1 MLSRPRRPSLHDK
14 GTLKGTLMRRFFLC
28 LCLFGLS
35 SHAVAADL
43 DWPLRGPARPS
54 PSVQQWGGLYAGGQV
69 GYSTAGSNFQNSVN
83 DLAAEVVRNTF
94 LESIV
99 TNLATLSG
107 ANTNGIGYGGFFGY
121 NSYWEGAVLGVEVN
135 YSRTSL
141 NVGASDSIP
150 PLLVSN
156 DAGAPA
162 GHHFVYG
169 VNLTGNANL
178 RITDLA
184 TFRARGGWAAGR
196 FMPYAFFGV
205 AVARADVSRS
215 ATVSWVRTDLPDD
228 PLVVPI
234 PPASGGGT
242 KAEVQN
248 GGFYYGY
255 AGGLGMDVFLM
266 PNVFVRGEWEYVG
279 MPIQSMHV
287 NINTVRAAVGVK
299 F

>member
-1 MLSRPRRPSLHDK
+1 MLSRPRRPSHYD
-14 GTLKGTLMRRFFLC
+14 KGTLMRRFFLC
-28 LCLFGLS
+28 LCLLGLS
-35 SHAVAADL
+35 SQAVAADL
-43 DWPLRGPARPS
+43 DWPLRGSARPS
-54 PSVQQWGGLYAGGQV
+54 STVPAWGGFYAGGQA
-69 GYSTAGSNFQNSVN
+69 GYSTAGADFKNSVN

-99 TNLATLSG
+99 ANLNTLSG

-121 NSYWEGAVLGVEVN
+121 NSYWEGAVLGVEFN

-141 NVGASDSIP
+141 NVGDSDSIP
-150 PLLVSN
+150 PLLISN
-156 DAGAPA
+156 DSGAPA
-162 GHHFVYG
+162 GHHFTYG

-184 TFRARGGWAAGR
+184 TFRARGGWAAGQ

-215 ATVSWVRTDLPDD
+215 ATVTWTRTDNPDAPLVPLPD
-228 PLVVPI
+228 
-234 PPASGGGT
+234 AFGGGT
-242 KAEVQN
+242 KSDVQN
-248 GGFYYGY
+248 GGFYFGY
-255 AGGLGMDVFLM
+255 AGGLGLDVFLM

-287 NINTVRAAVGVK
+287 NINTVRGAVGVK

>member
-14 GTLKGTLMRRFFLC
+14 GTLMRRFFLS

-43 DWPLRGPARPS
+43 DWPLRGPARTS
-54 PSVQQWGGLYAGGQV
+54 PSVPQWGGLYVGGQV
-69 GYSTAGSNFQNSVN
+69 SYSTAGADFKNSVN

-99 TNLATLSG
+99 ANLATLSG

-121 NSYWEGAVLGVEVN
+121 NSYWEGAILGVEFN

-169 VNLTGNANL
+169 VNLTGSANL

-184 TFRARGGWAAGR
+184 TFRARGGWAAGQ
-196 FMPYAFFGV
+196 FMPYAFLGL

-215 ATVSWVRTDLPDD
+215 ATVTWDRTDIPDD
-228 PLVVPI
+228 PLVLPI

-242 KAEVQN
+242 KADVKN

-279 MPIQSMHV
+279 MPIQSTHV

>member
-1 MLSRPRRPSLHDK
+1 MLSRPRRPSLHD
-14 GTLKGTLMRRFFLC
+14 KGTLMRRFFLC

-43 DWPLRGPARPS
+43 DWPLRGSARPS
-54 PSVQQWGGLYAGGQV
+54 PNVPQWGGLYAGGQV
-69 GYSTAGSNFQNSVN
+69 GYSSAGADFQKSVN

-99 TNLATLSG
+99 ANLATLSG

-121 NSYWEGAVLGVEVN
+121 NSYWEGAILGVEFN
-135 YSRTSL
+135 YTRTSL
-141 NVGASDSIP
+141 NVGDSDSIP

-162 GHHFVYG
+162 GHHFFYG

-184 TFRARGGWAAGR
+184 TFRARGGWAAGQ

-215 ATVSWVRTDLPDD
+215 ATVTWDRTDIPDD
-228 PLVVPI
+228 PLVLPI

-242 KAEVQN
+242 KADVKN

-255 AGGLGMDVFLM
+255 AGGLGLDVFLM